1 MHALPKTRFYRRTP
15 RSQSRGAAQKARGFA
30 RPRDRGQ
37 TNLHADLVVVLSER
51 PLLPQVTHD
60 ELRVPLALEIRQ
72 PHVVDAPVLD
82 LGRLDFGRIT
92 RIAQRLAHL
101 QRVAER
107 LA

>member
-1 MHALPKTRFYRRTP
+1 MLCRKRDFTAACRGPKAAEQRRKRADLP
-15 RSQSRGAAQKARGFA
+15 G
-30 RPRDRGQ
+30 PRDRGQ

-51 PLLPQVTHD
+51 LLPPQVTHD

-92 RIAQRLAHL
+92 RIAQRFAYV